1 MMRFDRLRPG
11 ITGRFPALALC
22 VCATIGVL
30 SLTAHGRQIRTVTE
44 GVYSSAQAARGQQ
57 IFQTRCAKC
66 HGGKLE
72 GGAGPPLA
80 DESFLAI
87 WSGRPLAELVEKI
100 EKTMPPEQPGSVT
113 GPQAIDLAAYV
124 LQSVPYPAGSADLA
138 ASALTQI
145 AFSARSAAPAAG
157 LAAPAF
163 TAAGNLAQLMRA
175 VTFPN
180 SNVVFNVQVKDPG
193 TQKPS
198 MPVPFDYVAWG
209 STVYYGWQAVD
220 QAALAL
226 VETSPLFLLPGRRC
240 ENGRPVPVDRADW
253 KQFTAALV
261 DAGRATYR
269 ASQSRDVDAVVKAAS
284 VLNDSCANCH
294 KVFRDVGQEGNTS
307 GADRCKG

>member
-1 MMRFDRLRPG
+1 MRFGLSRR
-11 ITGRFPALALC
+11 IIAGRFPGRVLC
-22 VCATIGVL
+22 MFAAVGML
-30 SLTAHGRQIRTVTE
+30 SLTAHARQIRSVADA
-44 GVYSSAQAARGQQ
+44 VYAGAEASRGQQ
-57 IFQTRCAKC
+57 VFLTRCAKC

-80 DESFLAI
+80 DDSFLAI
-87 WSGRPLAELVEKI
+87 WSGRSLVELVEKI

-113 GPQAIDLAAYV
+113 RPQAIDIAAYV
-124 LQSVPYPAGSADLA
+124 LQSAGFRAGASELAVASLGQIAFPARATVPA
-138 ASALTQI
+138 ASA
-145 AFSARSAAPAAG
+145 SPS
-157 LAAPAF
+157 AF

-180 SNVVFNVQVKDPG
+180 SNIVFNVQVKDPG
-193 TQKPS
+193 TNKPS

-261 DAGRATYR
+261 DAGRITYR

-284 VLNDSCANCH
+284 VLNDTCANCH
-294 KVFRDVGQEGNTS
+294 KVYRDVGQEGNTS
-307 GADRCKG
+307 GADRCK

>member
-1 MMRFDRLRPG
+1 MPFHLSHRT
-11 ITGRFPALALC
+11 ITGWFSGRALW
-22 VCATIGVL
+22 VCAAIGAL
-30 SLTAHGRQIRTVTE
+30 SLTAHARQIRTVTD
-44 GVYSSAQAARGQQ
+44 GVYSSAQASRGQQ
-57 IFQTRCAKC
+57 IFQTRCATC

-80 DESFLAI
+80 DDSFLAI
-87 WSGRPLAELVEKI
+87 WSGRPLTDLVEKI

-113 GPQAIDLAAYV
+113 RPQAMDIAAFV
-124 LQSVPYPAGSADLA
+124 LQSAGYRAGSAEL
-138 ASALTQI
+138 ASASLGQI
-145 AFSARSAAPAAG
+145 AFLTRTTSPAAG
-157 LAAPAF
+157 APASTF

-180 SNVVFNVQVKDPG
+180 SNIVFNVQVKDPG

-240 ENGRPVPVDRADW
+240 ENGRPVPVDRPEW

-269 ASQSRDVDAVVKAAS
+269 ASQSRDVEAMVKAAS
-284 VLNDSCANCH
+284 VLNDTCANCH
-294 KVFRDVGQEGNTS
+294 KVYRDIGQEGNTS
-307 GADRCKG
+307 GAERCK